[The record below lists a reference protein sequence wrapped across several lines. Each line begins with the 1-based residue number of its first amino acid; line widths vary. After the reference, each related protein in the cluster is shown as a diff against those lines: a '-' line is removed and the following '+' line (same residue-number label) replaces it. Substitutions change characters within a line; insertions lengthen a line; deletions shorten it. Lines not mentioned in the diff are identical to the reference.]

1 MEDAKI
7 NKNEGAA
14 GGADE
19 TPEQKFKRLATAR
32 VNNALKKIKLIGNL
46 AAPAYRYTE
55 EEVTKIIQNLK
66 FAVEEIEAKFKKG
79 KKKDS
84 GFQL

>member
-1 MEDAKI
+1 MENE
-7 NKNEGAA
+7 NKNAKAA
-14 GGADE
+14 GQEE

-46 AAPAYRYTE
+46 SAPSYKYTDE
-55 EEVTKIIQNLK
+55 EIAKIIQGLK
-66 FAVEEIEAKFKKG
+66 FAVEEVEVKFAKG
-79 KKKDS
+79 KKKES

>member
-1 MEDAKI
+1 MENENKSAK
-7 NKNEGAA
+7 AA
-14 GGADE
+14 GPEE

-46 AAPAYRYTE
+46 SAPTYKYTDE
-55 EEVTKIIQNLK
+55 EIARIVQGLK
-66 FAVEEIEAKFKKG
+66 FAVEEVEAKFAKG
-79 KKKDS
+79 KKKES

>member
-1 MEDAKI
+1 MENEKEVKSAKT
-7 NKNEGAA
+7 A
-14 GGADE
+14 GQEE

-46 AAPAYRYTE
+46 SAPAYKYTE
-55 EEVTKIIQNLK
+55 EEIAKIIQGLK
-66 FAVEEIEAKFKKG
+66 LAVEEVGTKFAKN
-79 KKKDS
+79 KKKES

>member
-1 MEDAKI
+1 MENEKKNAK
-7 NKNEGAA
+7 AA
-14 GGADE
+14 SPDE

-46 AAPAYRYTE
+46 AAPAYRYGE

-66 FAVEEIEAKFKKG
+66 FAVEEVEAKFKKG
-79 KKKDS
+79 KKKENS
-84 GFQL
+84 FQL

>member
-1 MEDAKI
+1 MENEKENKGAK
-7 NKNEGAA
+7 A
-14 GGADE
+14 GNLEE

-46 AAPAYRYTE
+46 AAPAYKYTE
-55 EEVTKIIQNLK
+55 EEIAKIIQSLK
-66 FAVEEIEAKFKKG
+66 FAVEEVEAKFAKG
-79 KKKDS
+79 KKRES